1 MRLYVMRHG
10 IAIDSADPAAPAEDA
25 DRALTAEGVERT
37 RAALQGLISFGA
49 VVDRVVTSPH
59 LRCTQTAQLASEV
72 LGVPRFSVESHSGLA
87 PAADFGELIAGLR
100 RLPDDGVL
108 LIGHSPDVDKI
119 TAALLGLTAP
129 ITALKKA
136 GLVVLQLRTGQ
147 EVAKLA
153 GVFEPKVLRRL
164 GRTE

>member
-10 IAIDSADPAAPAEDA
+10 IAIDSVDPGAPAEDS

-49 VVDRVVTSPH
+49 VVDRVVTSPY
-59 LRCTQTAQLASEV
+59 LRCTQTAQLASEI
-72 LGVPRFSVESHSGLA
+72 LGVPRFSVESHGGLA
-87 PAADFGELIAGLR
+87 PGADFDELIAGLR
-100 RLPDDGVL
+100 RLPDDGVM

-119 TAALLGLTAP
+119 TATLLGLAAP
-129 ITALKKA
+129 ITAIKKA
-136 GLVVLQLRTGQ
+136 GLVLLQLRTGQ
-147 EVAKLA
+147 ELAKLI
-153 GVFEPKVLRRL
+153 GVYEPKVLRRL